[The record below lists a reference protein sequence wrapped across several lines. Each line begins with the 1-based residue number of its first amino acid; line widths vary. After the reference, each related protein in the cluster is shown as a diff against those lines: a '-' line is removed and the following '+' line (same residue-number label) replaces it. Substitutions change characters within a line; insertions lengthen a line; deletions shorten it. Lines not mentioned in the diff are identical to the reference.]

1 MKIEILYPERCN
13 LYGDLANMDYL
24 RKCLPQAEFVET
36 PLGETPQFAREK
48 VDMVYLGP
56 MTEQAQEQVLEQLF
70 PLKERL
76 QELVEQDVV
85 FLCTG
90 NALELFGEAIFKEDG
105 SRIHCLG
112 LFPLTAQRDMMH
124 RHNSVFL
131 GSFETGPVTGFKS
144 QFTTAKTSSGELK
157 LFGVEKGMGL
167 NKKCPFEGV
176 RAHNFFG
183 TYLLGPLLIN
193 NPPFTKY
200 LLSRLGVDSPTLA
213 FEKEVQAAYEK
224 RLEDFKAKA

>member
-56 MTEQAQEQVLEQLF
+56 MTEQAQEQALEQLF

-105 SRIHCLG
+105 SRIPCLG
-112 LFPLTAQRDMMH
+112 LFPLTAGLVLVL
-124 RHNSVFL
+124 SAKELVEE
-131 GSFETGPVTGFKS
+131 GEGGG
-144 QFTTAKTSSGELK
+144 TAVVLLAVLVVVRQPIRTFGAAEGGEH
-157 LFGVEKGMGL
+157 FIGDGL
-167 NKKCPFEGV
+167 
-176 RAHNFFG
+176 
-183 TYLLGPLLIN
+183 
-193 NPPFTKY
+193 
-200 LLSRLGVDSPTLA
+200 
-213 FEKEVQAAYEK
+213 
-224 RLEDFKAKA
+224 

>member
-1 MKIEILYPERCN
+1 
-13 LYGDLANMDYL
+13 
-24 RKCLPQAEFVET
+24 
-36 PLGETPQFAREK
+36 
-48 VDMVYLGP
+48 
-56 MTEQAQEQVLEQLF
+56 
-70 PLKERL
+70 
-76 QELVEQDVV
+76 
-85 FLCTG
+85 
-90 NALELFGEAIFKEDG
+90 
-105 SRIHCLG
+105 
-112 LFPLTAQRDMMH
+112 MMH

-131 GSFETGPVTGFKS
+131 GRFETGPVTGFKS

-224 RLEDFKAKA
+224 RLEDFKTKA

>member
-24 RKCLPQAEFVET
+24 RKCLPQAEFAET

-56 MTEQAQEQVLEQLF
+56 MTEQAQEQVLEQLASWT
-70 PLKERL
+70 ERIV
-76 QELVEQDVV
+76 ELVKQDVV

-90 NALELFGEAIFKEDG
+90 NALELFGEAILKEDG
-105 SRIHCLG
+105 SRIPCLG

-131 GSFETGPVTGFKS
+131 GSFEAGPVTGFKS

-167 NKKCPFEGV
+167 NK
-176 RAHNFFG
+176 N
-183 TYLLGPLLIN
+183 LLGPLLIN

-200 LLSRLGVDSPTLA
+200 LLSRLGVENPTLA

-224 RLEDFKAKA
+224 RLEDFKTKV

>member
-24 RKCLPQAEFVET
+24 RKCLPQAEFAET
-36 PLGETPQFAREK
+36 PRGETPQFAREK

-90 NALELFGEAIFKEDG
+90 NALELSG
-105 SRIHCLG
+105 SPFSKRTVAASPAWGCS
-112 LFPLTAQRDMMH
+112 P
-124 RHNSVFL
+124 S
-131 GSFETGPVTGFKS
+131 PP
-144 QFTTAKTSSGELK
+144 SG
-157 LFGVEKGMGL
+157 
-167 NKKCPFEGV
+167 
-176 RAHNFFG
+176 
-183 TYLLGPLLIN
+183 T
-193 NPPFTKY
+193 
-200 LLSRLGVDSPTLA
+200 
-213 FEKEVQAAYEK
+213 
-224 RLEDFKAKA
+224 

>member
-1 MKIEILYPERCN
+1 
-13 LYGDLANMDYL
+13 MDYL

-36 PLGETPQFAREK
+36 SLGETPQFAREK

-105 SRIHCLG
+105 SRIPCLG

-131 GSFETGPVTGFKS
+131 GSFEGKAVMGFKS
-144 QFTTAKTSSGELK
+144 QFTFATPLSQQIA
-157 LFGVEKGMGL
+157 LFPVEKGVGL

-176 RAHNFFG
+176 RYRNFFG

-193 NPPFTKY
+193 NPHFTRF
-200 LLSRLGVDSPTLA
+200 LLDRLGARSAPLA
-213 FEKEVQAAYEK
+213 LEEQVQAAYEK
-224 RLEDFKAKA
+224 RLADCKAKA